1 MGSAVEEE
9 SEQLMRKNSVEVSGV
24 PEVPD
29 EDVFQVVEKVGKGLG
44 IEVTRDML
52 VGCHRQGRK
61 GSEDKTRGIIVNF
74 AKRKHKEE
82 FLQKR
87 RLKKMLTTKDI
98 DLPGNAFIYI
108 NESLS
113 EESRKILNAARDV
126 KRKKGFKYLWVRNGK
141 ILLRKEENGNV
152 ITLSSMEQV
161 ASL

>member
-9 SEQLMRKNSVEVSGV
+9 EQFIRKNSVEITGV
-24 PEVPD
+24 PEVSD
-29 EDVFQVVEKVGKGLG
+29 EDVFQVIEKVGKGLG
-44 IEVTRDML
+44 IEVTQNML
-52 VGCHRQGRK
+52 VGCQRFGEKK
-61 GSEDKTRGIIVNF
+61 GPEDKTRSIVVNF

-87 RLKKMLTTKDI
+87 KLRKILTTKDI
-98 DLPGNAFIYI
+98 DLPGNTFIYV

-113 EESRKILNAARDV
+113 EENRKILNAARDV

-152 ITLSSMEQV
+152 ITLSSLEQV